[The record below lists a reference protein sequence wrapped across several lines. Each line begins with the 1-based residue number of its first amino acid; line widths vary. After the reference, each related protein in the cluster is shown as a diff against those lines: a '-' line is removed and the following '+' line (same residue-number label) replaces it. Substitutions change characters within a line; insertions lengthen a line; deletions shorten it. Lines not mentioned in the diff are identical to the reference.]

1 MTSPETNPADTNP
14 DKANPDTANPETA
27 RWTFAGFRRGALD
40 VLPFVPGITG
50 FAMAYGT
57 VAARKGMTLFETLL
71 MSATVFAGV
80 VQMVVLDSWPETLTV
95 ASVAGIL
102 ALTALVNARYIMI
115 GATLRPLLG
124 GEPARKVYPTLFF
137 LVEPPWLMSLRYY
150 SKGGRDPAH
159 MLGGGVAMYVT
170 WVTMAIP
177 GFIAGAS
184 VGNPKQFGID
194 LVMPAFFVAMLVPLW
209 RGPRRSYGLIVGG
222 VAALATDIL
231 FGGFWYLIVGT
242 LAGCFAGVF
251 NDD

>member
-1 MTSPETNPADTNP
+1 MPEPKAPSP
-14 DKANPDTANPETA
+14 K
-27 RWTFAGFRRGALD
+27 WTFAAFRSGALA

-57 VAARKGMTLFETLL
+57 VAARKGMTLFEALL
-71 MSATVFAGV
+71 MSATVFAGL
-80 VQMVVLDSWPETLTV
+80 VQMVVLDSWPESLTV
-95 ASVAGIL
+95 VSVAGIL
-102 ALTALVNARYIMI
+102 ALTALINARYIMI

-124 GEPARKVYPTLFF
+124 GEPARKVYPSLFF

-150 SKGGRDPAH
+150 ADGGRDPAY

-170 WVTMAIP
+170 WVTMAVP
-177 GFIAGAS
+177 GFVAGAA

-194 LVMPAFFVAMLVPLW
+194 LVMPAFFVAILVPLW
-209 RGPRRSYGLIVGG
+209 RGRRRSYGLIVGS
-222 VAALATDIL
+222 VAALATDFL

-242 LAGCFAGVF
+242 VAGCLAGVF

>member
-1 MTSPETNPADTNP
+1 MTSPETTPADTNP
-14 DKANPDTANPETA
+14 DKADPDNA

-57 VAARKGMTLFETLL
+57 VAARKGMTLFEALL

-80 VQMVVLDSWPETLTV
+80 VQMVVLDSWPGTLSFAAIV
-95 ASVAGIL
+95 GIL
-102 ALTALVNARYIMI
+102 ALAALVNARYLMI
-115 GATLRPLLG
+115 GATLRPLFG

-137 LVEPPWLMSLRYY
+137 LVEPNWLMSLRYY

-159 MLGGGVAMYVT
+159 LLGGGVAMYLT
-170 WVTMAIP
+170 WVTMAVP
-177 GFIAGAS
+177 GFIAGAA

-194 LVMPAFFVAMLVPLW
+194 LVMPAFFVAILVPLW

-222 VAALATDIL
+222 LAAFATDFL
-231 FGGFWYLIVGT
+231 FGGFWYLIVGA
-242 LAGCFAGVF
+242 LAGCLAGVF